1 MSDTAAQAYEVGSLV
16 RVTKVL
22 THGEE
27 RSAFVIEGEVLR
39 MGQQKTGSWYAHSK
53 DKKLWLDRVEIKKA
67 DGEIVVVNLD
77 DGAVVEVVGE

>member
-1 MSDTAAQAYEVGSLV
+1 MSDAIEQYEVGSLV
-16 RVTKVL
+16 RVTKQL
-22 THGEE
+22 MLGDGP
-27 RSAFVIEGEVLR
+27 SSFVIEGEILR

-77 DGAVVEVVGE
+77 DQSQIEIVNAD

>member
-1 MSDTAAQAYEVGSLV
+1 MQQYEIGSLV

-77 DGAVVEVVGE
+77 GGTVVEVVGE